1 MAGLNRAFLRRAV
14 LFLVDAGIRQFLD
27 LGSGI
32 PTVGNVHE
40 VAQSTDPSCRVVY
53 VDIEPVAVA
62 HSELL
67 LRDNERAAVIRG
79 DLCEPDVILNDAVT
93 RRLID
98 FGEPV
103 GLLVVG
109 VMQFIPDDSDPWGVL
124 AYYRDALPAGSC
136 LALSHFTPDG
146 MPEQMA
152 QAVEVFKHTQEPVHP
167 RTRAEVLRM
176 FGDFRLVDP
185 GLVYTMEWRPEC
197 PEDVGE
203 HPEHSNL
210 YAAVGQKV

>member
-1 MAGLNRAFLRRAV
+1 
-14 LFLVDAGIRQFLD
+14 
-27 LGSGI
+27 
-32 PTVGNVHE
+32 VGNVHE
-40 VAQSTDPSCRVVY
+40 VAQSAEPSCRVVY

-67 LRDNERAAVIRG
+67 LRDNERAAVIRA
-79 DLCEPDVILNDAVT
+79 DLCEPDVILSDTHT

-124 AYYRDALPAGSC
+124 AHYRDALPAGSY

-167 RTRAEVLRM
+167 RTRAQVLRM

-197 PEDVGE
+197 PEDVGD